1 MEKLE
6 ENFKEAITRYYSL
19 QKDLA
24 NKQKSN
30 LLVSVSIEN
39 DYTPEEESE
48 QQRQAQLARELAF
61 EQDMLLEREA
71 RIKQIEAD
79 VLDVNEI
86 MRELGSLVY
95 AQTETIGRLGFW
107 FVKTVLLIWF
117 F

>member
-39 DYTPEEESE
+39 DYTPEEESD
-48 QQRQAQLARELAF
+48 QQRQAQLAREMAF
-61 EQDMLLEREA
+61 EQDMLVEREA

-86 MRELGSLVY
+86 MRELGSLVH
-95 AQTETIGRLGFW
+95 AQTETIGNSPLF
-107 FVKTVLLIWF
+107 
-117 F
+117 